1 MLRAED
7 FRGDTWKRLKQ
18 TLTARLSDLRVQ
30 NDGDYDQQK
39 TALIRGQISEVKRL
53 LDLSPENS
61 STDTDPFN

>member
-18 TLTARLSDLRVQ
+18 TMQARLGELRAQ
-30 NDGDYDQQK
+30 NDGAHDLHT

-53 LDLSPENS
+53 LDLSASENS
-61 STDTDPFN
+61 STEADLF